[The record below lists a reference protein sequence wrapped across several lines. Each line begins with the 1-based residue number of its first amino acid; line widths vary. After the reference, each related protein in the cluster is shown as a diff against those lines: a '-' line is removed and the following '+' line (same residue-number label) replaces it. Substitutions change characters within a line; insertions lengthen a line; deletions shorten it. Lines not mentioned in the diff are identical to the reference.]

1 MSGFAK
7 EVNIL
12 IHRDSLK
19 QTAASYLV
27 EYISKFPNIKVIG
40 NSEVVSASGNNF
52 LESIKVKNTI
62 SGEVCEFAAKAL
74 FIYIGAKPGTGWLGE
89 DILKDEKG
97 YVVTGTELMKQKSF
111 GAKWKLEREPYLPE
125 SCIPG
130 IFASGD
136 VRAGAQTGI
145 SSAVG
150 EGALAIRF
158 VRKYLQEM

>member
-1 MSGFAK
+1 

-12 IHRDSLK
+12 IRRDGLN

-27 EYISKFPNIKVIG
+27 EYISKIPNIKVIG
-40 NSEVVSASGNNF
+40 NVEVTSASGGQV
-52 LESIKVKNTI
+52 LESITLKNVKTNEEKT
-62 SGEVCEFAAKAL
+62 VLTKAL
-74 FIYIGAKPGTGWLGE
+74 FVYIGARPGTGWLGE

-97 YVVTGTELMKQKSF
+97 FILTGNELMKQRSF
-111 GAKWKLEREPYLPE
+111 AAKWKLEREPFLPE

-136 VRAGAQTGI
+136 VRSGAQTGI

-150 EGALAIRF
+150 EGALSIRF